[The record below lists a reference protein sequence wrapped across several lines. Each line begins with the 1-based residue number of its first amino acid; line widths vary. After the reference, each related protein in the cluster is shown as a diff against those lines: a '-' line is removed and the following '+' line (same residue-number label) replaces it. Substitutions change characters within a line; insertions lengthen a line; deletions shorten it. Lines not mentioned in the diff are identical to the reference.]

1 MGDGHTKNLRPRKV
15 IERNTEKRGAPTD
28 SKGTAQE
35 ETDPHTGI
43 GRKKDGEAA
52 DRFGHKEQR
61 LFRASDGSH
70 GKRKCIFRGNGRG
83 LLRRRSHRFL
93 YYG

>member
-1 MGDGHTKNLRPRKV
+1 MGRPQTAR
-15 IERNTEKRGAPTD
+15 
-28 SKGTAQE
+28 GTAQV

-70 GKRKCIFRGNGRG
+70 GKRKNASSAVMVGGYYAEGATDFYTTAERRGTALKKGK
-83 LLRRRSHRFL
+83 
-93 YYG
+93 